1 MCNPLVSVLIPV
13 YNRRKIIDQTIECIL
28 KQTYS
33 NIEVIIGDNCSTD
46 GTFDYIKSKYNDKKN
61 FIIFQNS
68 CNLGPVKNWI
78 ECFKRARGEYI
89 KVLWSDDAI
98 SFQFIEQAVK
108 ALEMNR
114 EAVFFYSSVLGF
126 SDYEE
131 SELKKI
137 IEISE
142 HPYLYENKFVRV
154 FKKTPNYR
162 IGKSGI
168 YDKKFFLDNL
178 LKKEQKIPFSATC
191 ALFRKKMFSI
201 QEKIPSRYKYEHNK
215 TGAGTD
221 LRMFLDAFDWGNY
234 FFYLDKPLAFFR
246 EHDGSITSSGG
257 ELYKGYLTAEVAW
270 IEERS
275 PESKYFKYLN
285 ATIIHKDKE
294 KIKDIF
300 SPKKC
305 KKIIEKYYDSPID
318 ITKFSNYIWLL
329 ARVFVLIFFNQIN
342 RYVTLKRLFLCI
354 RKLSFADLKG
364 NEK

>member
-13 YNRRKIIDQTIECIL
+13 YNRRNIIDQTIECIL

-46 GTFDYIKSKYNDKKN
+46 GTFDYIKSKYSDNKN

-78 ECFKRARGEYI
+78 ECFKRAKGEYI
-89 KVLWSDDAI
+89 KILWSDDVI
-98 SFQFIEQAVK
+98 SYQFIEQAVN

-126 SDYEE
+126 SGYEE
-131 SELKKI
+131 LKVKKI

-142 HPYLYENKFVRV
+142 HPYSYENKFIRI
-154 FKKTPNYR
+154 FKNIPNYR
-162 IGKSGI
+162 LGKSGI
-168 YDKKFFLDNL
+168 YDKTVFLENL
-178 LKKEQKIPFSATC
+178 IKKEQKVPFSATC

-221 LRMFLDAFDWGNY
+221 LRMFLDAFDWGNSFY
-234 FFYLDKPLAFFR
+234 YLDKPLSFFR
-246 EHDGSITSSGG
+246 GHEGSITALDG
-257 ELYKGYLTAEVAW
+257 ELYKGYLTAEIAW
-270 IEERS
+270 LEEKKT
-275 PESKYFKYLN
+275 ESKYFKYLN

-294 KIKDIF
+294 KITDIF
-300 SPKKC
+300 FPKKC
-305 KKIIEKYYDSPID
+305 KKMIEKYYDSPID
-318 ITKFSNYIWLL
+318 ISKFFNYVWLL
-329 ARVFVLIFFNQIN
+329 ARIFVLIFFNQLN
-342 RYVTLKRLFLCI
+342 RYVTLQKLFICI
-354 RKLSFADLKG
+354 RKLNFIGLKG